1 MDRALAEKDAGNTAY
16 TGTFEEMRQLLS
28 YIKSE
33 LDVIYVERFHGQVEH
48 FERFVTLSGR
58 LQVWNLL
65 FIISISLC
73 AILLFLHSINR
84 VTAPLERLS
93 RMATELSAGHFDIAD
108 IETGSV
114 EEINRV
120 VEAFNRMK
128 REIRRFIEEAR
139 REETIHGEYL
149 QEKMR
154 NIKMENLIRHMEIY
168 TLQAQLNPHFL
179 FNSLNTGM
187 QLAIVEGAD
196 RTCEFMESMAK
207 FFRHA
212 TRSKEI
218 IVPLGYEIEGLGYYF
233 DILRVRFFRN
243 IDLSLDY
250 DGALLDA
257 VKVPVSLI
265 QPLVENCVVHAFKA
279 RSALLAALPAGLD
292 VMRPRIA
299 VRVEQEGP
307 RLVISVRDNGCGMA
321 EAKRRELL
329 RPLSADELSLSRAMG
344 LESIIQRLY
353 FFYPGDPDIISI
365 ESEEGEGTNV
375 IIRIEMEREPCTVS
389 SW

>member
-1 MDRALAEKDAGNTAY
+1 MDRALSEKEAGNIAY

-33 LDVIYVERFHGQVEH
+33 LDTMYVGRFHGQVEY
-48 FERFVTLSGR
+48 FERFITLSGR
-58 LQVWNLL
+58 LQFWNLL
-65 FIISISLC
+65 FIISVSLC
-73 AILLFLHSINR
+73 AIFLFLHSINR

-93 RMATELSAGHFDIAD
+93 RMASELSAGHFDIAD
-108 IETGSV
+108 IETASV
-114 EEINRV
+114 EEIDRV

-128 REIRRFIEEAR
+128 HEIRRFIEEAR
-139 REETIHGEYL
+139 HEETIHEEYL

-212 TRSKEI
+212 TRNKEI
-218 IVPLGYEIEGLGYYF
+218 IVPLGYEIEGLSYYF
-233 DILRVRFFRN
+233 DILRVRFYRN

-250 DGALLDA
+250 DETLLDA

-265 QPLVENCVVHAFKA
+265 QPLIENCVVHAFKA

-299 VRVEQEGP
+299 VRVERQGP
-307 RLVISVRDNGCGMA
+307 RVVISVRDNGCGMS
-321 EAKRRELL
+321 ESKRQELL

-344 LESIIQRLY
+344 LASIIQRLY
-353 FFYPGDPDIISI
+353 FFYPDDRDIISI
-365 ESEEGEGTNV
+365 
-375 IIRIEMEREPCTVS
+375 
-389 SW
+389 